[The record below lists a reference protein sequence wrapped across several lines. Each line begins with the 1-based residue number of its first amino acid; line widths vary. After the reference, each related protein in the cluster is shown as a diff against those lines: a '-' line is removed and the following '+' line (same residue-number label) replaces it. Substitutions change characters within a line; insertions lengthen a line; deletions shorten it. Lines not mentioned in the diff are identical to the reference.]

1 MLHGLKEILNLYK
14 VKAHKN
20 LSQNFIFDQNLLSIL
35 LIFIISLILGK
46 IVSVGS
52 MPTSDTAIIE
62 IGPAAGNLTRALLG
76 RGYSKLLLI
85 EKDDRF
91 KPILEVNFI
100 LYF

>member
-1 MLHGLKEILNLYK
+1 
-14 VKAHKN
+14 
-20 LSQNFIFDQNLLSIL
+20 
-35 LIFIISLILGK
+35 
-46 IVSVGS
+46 

-76 RGYSKLLLI
+76 RGYSNVLLI